1 MLTGPVRLVEVGV
14 RCDRHQQQEQVDGLV
29 QRFVDD
35 LVDVLLA
42 VGQRLQLDGFL
53 GLLGRQLLVLVLLGG
68 RPECAFLEGVGDEV
82 PEDEVEGEG
91 EGEERDGLQAAEVE
105 VDELLEGPR
114 ELVGQRDDEVG
125 D

>member
-1 MLTGPVRLVEVGV
+1 MRLVEVGV

-68 RPECAFLEGVGDEV
+68 RPERAFLEGVGDEV